1 MALLTCNA
9 FALELNQYFTDHMVI
24 QRDKPTVVR
33 GTADKGSEVTV
44 EFAEQ
49 KKSAKTDAQGNWAV
63 TLDPMPAN
71 SQGQKLTIHSPLA
84 TRPLTLDNVV
94 VGDVHAE

>member
-49 KKSAKTDAQGNWAV
+49 KKSARRTPKETGRS
-63 TLDPMPAN
+63 TP
-71 SQGQKLTIHSPLA
+71 SPLPD
-84 TRPLTLDNVV
+84 R
-94 VGDVHAE
+94 GC